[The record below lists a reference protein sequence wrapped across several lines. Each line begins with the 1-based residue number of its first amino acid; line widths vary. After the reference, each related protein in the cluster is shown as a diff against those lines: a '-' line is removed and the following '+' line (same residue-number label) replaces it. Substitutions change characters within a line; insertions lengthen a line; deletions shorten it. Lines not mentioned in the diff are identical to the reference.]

1 MKVLNSGIGDKNAL
15 IFIGGAVTG
24 SLVSWYFTKKKYE
37 TLAENEIA
45 KMREGY
51 RKKNKELADRAR
63 VKPNI
68 SEVVNDRITIH
79 QEDVDLDEKEEN
91 LIAKYAEESEPTGEE
106 NISPNDDI
114 IEFIDD
120 SEFAS
125 MNGYEKVNLVLYE
138 DDVLAN
144 EMSDDIV
151 LVEDTVGQQAI
162 DDFKHYNPEAFYV
175 RNNQLMTEYEITRD
189 HRTYE
194 EVTGIPIREYDS

>member
-1 MKVLNSGIGDKNAL
+1 MYKKAF

-51 RKKNKELADRAR
+51 RQKNKELAERAR

-68 SEVVNDRITIH
+68 SEVVNDRLTIPK
-79 QEDVDLDEKEEN
+79 EDADLAEKEAN

-120 SEFAS
+120 GEFAS

>member
-1 MKVLNSGIGDKNAL
+1 MYNKAL

-79 QEDVDLDEKEEN
+79 KDDVDLSEKEEN

-106 NISPNDDI
+106 NISPNDDV

-125 MNGYEKVNLVLYE
+125 MNGYEKINLVLYE

-194 EVTGIPIREYDS
+194 EVTGIPITKYDS

>member
-1 MKVLNSGIGDKNAL
+1 MYNKAL

-51 RKKNKELADRAR
+51 RQKNKELAERAR
-63 VKPNI
+63 IKPDI
-68 SEVVNDRITIH
+68 SEVVKDQITIL
-79 QEDVDLDEKEEN
+79 QEDVDLSEKEEN

-106 NISPNDDI
+106 NISPNDDV

>member
-1 MKVLNSGIGDKNAL
+1 MYNKAL

-68 SEVVNDRITIH
+68 SEVVNDRLTIPKD
-79 QEDVDLDEKEEN
+79 DVDLSEKEEN

-120 SEFAS
+120 GEFAS

>member
-1 MKVLNSGIGDKNAL
+1 MYKKAF

-51 RKKNKELADRAR
+51 RKKNKELAERAR
-63 VKPNI
+63 IKPDI
-68 SEVVNDRITIH
+68 SEVTKDRITIR
-79 QEDVDLDEKEEN
+79 QEDVDLADKEET

-106 NISPNDDI
+106 NISLNDDI

-125 MNGYEKVNLVLYE
+125 MNGYDKVNLVLYE

-144 EMSDDIV
+144 EISDDIV

>member
-1 MKVLNSGIGDKNAL
+1 MYNKAL

-51 RKKNKELADRAR
+51 RQKNKELAERAR
-63 VKPNI
+63 IKPDI
-68 SEVVNDRITIH
+68 SEVTKDRITIY
-79 QEDVDLDEKEEN
+79 QEDVDLAEKEEN

-120 SEFAS
+120 GEFAS
-125 MNGYEKVNLVLYE
+125 MNGYEKINLVLYE

>member
-1 MKVLNSGIGDKNAL
+1 MYKKAL
-15 IFIGGAVTG
+15 IFVGGAVTG

-37 TLAENEIA
+37 TLAEDEIA

-51 RKKNKELADRAR
+51 RQKNKELAERAR
-63 VKPNI
+63 VKPDI
-68 SEVVNDRITIH
+68 SEVVKERVTIRT
-79 QEDVDLDEKEEN
+79 DDEEAQ

-106 NISPNDDI
+106 NISPNDDV

-120 SEFAS
+120 GEFAS
-125 MNGYEKVNLVLYE
+125 MNGYEKVNLVLYA

-162 DDFKHYNPEAFYV
+162 DDFKRYNPEAFYV
-175 RNNQLMTEYEITRD
+175 RNNQLTTEYEITRD

>member
-1 MKVLNSGIGDKNAL
+1 MYKKAL

-79 QEDVDLDEKEEN
+79 KDDVDLSEKEEN

-106 NISPNDDI
+106 NISPNDDV

-125 MNGYEKVNLVLYE
+125 MTGYEKVNLVLYE

>member
-1 MKVLNSGIGDKNAL
+1 MYKKVL

-24 SLVSWYFTKKKYE
+24 SLVSWYFAKKKYE

-51 RKKNKELADRAR
+51 RKKNKELAERAR

-68 SEVVNDRITIH
+68 SEVVNDRVTIH
-79 QEDVDLDEKEEN
+79 QEDVDLAEKEEN
-91 LIAKYAEESEPTGEE
+91 LITKYAEESEPTGEE

>member
-1 MKVLNSGIGDKNAL
+1 MYKKAF
-15 IFIGGAVTG
+15 IFIGGAITG

-37 TLAENEIA
+37 TFAENEIA

-51 RKKNKELADRAR
+51 RQKNKELAERAR
-63 VKPNI
+63 IKPDI
-68 SEVVNDRITIH
+68 SEVTKDRFTIH
-79 QEDVDLDEKEEN
+79 QEDVDLAEKEEN
-91 LIAKYAEESEPTGEE
+91 LIEKYAEESEPTGEE

-120 SEFAS
+120 GDFAS

>member
-1 MKVLNSGIGDKNAL
+1 MYKKAF

-51 RKKNKELADRAR
+51 RKKNKELAERAR
-63 VKPNI
+63 IKPDI
-68 SEVVNDRITIH
+68 SEVTKDRITIH
-79 QEDVDLDEKEEN
+79 QEDVDLDEKEES

-106 NISPNDDI
+106 NISPNDDV

-144 EMSDDIV
+144 EISDDIV

>member
-1 MKVLNSGIGDKNAL
+1 MYKKAF

-51 RKKNKELADRAR
+51 RKKNKELAERAR
-63 VKPNI
+63 IKPNI
-68 SEVVNDRITIH
+68 SEVVKDRVTIH
-79 QEDVDLDEKEEN
+79 KDDVDLSEKEEN

-106 NISPNDDI
+106 NISPNDDV

>member
-1 MKVLNSGIGDKNAL
+1 MYNKAL
-15 IFIGGAVTG
+15 IFIGGAITG

-51 RKKNKELADRAR
+51 RQKNKELAERAR
-63 VKPNI
+63 IKPNI
-68 SEVVNDRITIH
+68 SEVVNDRLTIH
-79 QEDVDLDEKEEN
+79 KDDVDLSEKEEN

-106 NISPNDDI
+106 NISPNDDV

>member
-1 MKVLNSGIGDKNAL
+1 MYNKAL

-51 RKKNKELADRAR
+51 RQKNKELAERAR
-63 VKPNI
+63 IKPDI
-68 SEVVNDRITIH
+68 SEVVKDQITIH
-79 QEDVDLDEKEEN
+79 KDDVDLSEKEEN

-106 NISPNDDI
+106 NISPNDDV

>member
-1 MKVLNSGIGDKNAL
+1 MYNKAL

-45 KMREGY
+45 KMREWY
-51 RKKNKELADRAR
+51 RQKNKELAERAR
-63 VKPNI
+63 IKPDI
-68 SEVVNDRITIH
+68 SEVTKDRITIH
-79 QEDVDLDEKEEN
+79 QEDVDLSEKEEN

-106 NISPNDDI
+106 NISHNDDI

-120 SEFAS
+120 GEFAS

-144 EMSDDIV
+144 EISDDIV

>member
-1 MKVLNSGIGDKNAL
+1 MYKKAL

-37 TLAENEIA
+37 TLAEDEIA

-51 RKKNKELADRAR
+51 RQKNKELAERAR
-63 VKPNI
+63 VKPDI
-68 SEVVNDRITIH
+68 SEVVKDRLMIR
-79 QEDVDLDEKEEN
+79 QEDVDLAEKEEE
-91 LIAKYAEESEPTGEE
+91 LVAKYAEESEPTGEE

-120 SEFAS
+120 GEFAS

-138 DDVLAN
+138 YDVLAN

-162 DDFKHYNPEAFYV
+162 NDFKHYNPEAFYV

-194 EVTGIPIREYDS
+194 EVTGIPIREYNS

>member
-1 MKVLNSGIGDKNAL
+1 MYNKAL

-37 TLAENEIA
+37 TFAENEIA

-51 RKKNKELADRAR
+51 RQKNKELAERAR

-68 SEVVNDRITIH
+68 SEVVNDRLTIH
-79 QEDVDLDEKEEN
+79 KDDVDLSEKEEN

-106 NISPNDDI
+106 NISPNDDV

>member
-1 MKVLNSGIGDKNAL
+1 MYNKAL

-24 SLVSWYFTKKKYE
+24 SLISWYFTKKKYE

-51 RKKNKELADRAR
+51 RQKNKELAERAR

-68 SEVVNDRITIH
+68 SEVVNDRLTIR
-79 QEDVDLDEKEEN
+79 QEDVDLAEKEEN

-106 NISPNDDI
+106 NISPNDDV

>member
-1 MKVLNSGIGDKNAL
+1 MYNKAF

-51 RKKNKELADRAR
+51 RQKNKELAERAR

-68 SEVVNDRITIH
+68 SEVVNDRLTIPK
-79 QEDVDLDEKEEN
+79 EDADLAEKEAN

-120 SEFAS
+120 GEFAS

>member
-1 MKVLNSGIGDKNAL
+1 MYKKAL
-15 IFIGGAVTG
+15 IFIGGALTG

-51 RKKNKELADRAR
+51 RQKNKELAERAR

-68 SEVVNDRITIH
+68 SEVVNDRLTIPK
-79 QEDVDLDEKEEN
+79 EDVDLAEKEAN

-106 NISPNDDI
+106 NISLNDDI

>member
-1 MKVLNSGIGDKNAL
+1 MYKKAL

-63 VKPNI
+63 IKPDI
-68 SEVVNDRITIH
+68 SEVTKDRFTIH
-79 QEDVDLDEKEEN
+79 QEDVDLSEKEEN

-120 SEFAS
+120 GEFAS

-144 EMSDDIV
+144 EISDDIV

-194 EVTGIPIREYDS
+194 EVTGIPIREYES

>member
-1 MKVLNSGIGDKNAL
+1 MYKKAL
-15 IFIGGAVTG
+15 TFIGGAVIG

-51 RKKNKELADRAR
+51 RQKNKELAERAR
-63 VKPNI
+63 IKPDI
-68 SEVVNDRITIH
+68 SEVVKDRITIR
-79 QEDVDLDEKEEN
+79 QEDVDLDEKEES
-91 LIAKYAEESEPTGEE
+91 LIAKYDEESEPTGEE

-120 SEFAS
+120 GEFAS
-125 MNGYEKVNLVLYE
+125 MNGYEKINLVLYE

>member
-1 MKVLNSGIGDKNAL
+1 MYKKAL

-51 RKKNKELADRAR
+51 RKKNKELAERAR

-68 SEVVNDRITIH
+68 SEVVNDRLTIH
-79 QEDVDLDEKEEN
+79 KEDVDLAEKEEN

-106 NISPNDDI
+106 NISPNDDV

-120 SEFAS
+120 GEFAS

-144 EMSDDIV
+144 EISDDIV

>member
-1 MKVLNSGIGDKNAL
+1 MYNKAL

-51 RKKNKELADRAR
+51 RQKNKELAERAR
-63 VKPNI
+63 IKPDI
-68 SEVVNDRITIH
+68 SEVIKDQITIH
-79 QEDVDLDEKEEN
+79 KEDVDLAEKEEN

-106 NISPNDDI
+106 NISPNDDV

-120 SEFAS
+120 SDFAS
-125 MNGYEKVNLVLYE
+125 MNGYEKVSLVLYE

>member
-1 MKVLNSGIGDKNAL
+1 MYNKAL

-45 KMREGY
+45 KMREWY
-51 RKKNKELADRAR
+51 RQKNKELAERAR
-63 VKPNI
+63 IKPDI
-68 SEVVNDRITIH
+68 SEVTKDRITIH
-79 QEDVDLDEKEEN
+79 QEDVDLSEKEEN

-120 SEFAS
+120 GEFAS

-144 EMSDDIV
+144 EISDDIV

>member
-1 MKVLNSGIGDKNAL
+1 MYNKAL

-24 SLVSWYFTKKKYE
+24 SLISWYFTKKKYE

-51 RKKNKELADRAR
+51 RQKNKELAERAR
-63 VKPNI
+63 IKPDI
-68 SEVVNDRITIH
+68 SEVVKDQITIH
-79 QEDVDLDEKEEN
+79 QEDVDLSEKEEN

-106 NISPNDDI
+106 NISPNDDV

>member
-1 MKVLNSGIGDKNAL
+1 MYNKAL

-51 RKKNKELADRAR
+51 RQKNKELAERAR
-63 VKPNI
+63 IKPDI
-68 SEVVNDRITIH
+68 SEVTKDRITIH
-79 QEDVDLDEKEEN
+79 QEDVDLAEKEEN

-120 SEFAS
+120 GEFAS

>member
-1 MKVLNSGIGDKNAL
+1 MYNKAL

-51 RKKNKELADRAR
+51 RQKNKELAERAR
-63 VKPNI
+63 IKPDI
-68 SEVVNDRITIH
+68 SEVVKDQITIR
-79 QEDVDLDEKEEN
+79 QEDVDLAEKEEN

-106 NISPNDDI
+106 NISPNDDV

-125 MNGYEKVNLVLYE
+125 MNGYEKINLVLYE

>member
-1 MKVLNSGIGDKNAL
+1 MYKKAL

-37 TLAENEIA
+37 TLAEDEIA

-51 RKKNKELADRAR
+51 RQKNKELAERAR
-63 VKPNI
+63 VKPDI
-68 SEVVNDRITIH
+68 SEVVKERVTIRT
-79 QEDVDLDEKEEN
+79 DDEEAQ

-106 NISPNDDI
+106 NISPNDDV

-120 SEFAS
+120 GEFAS

>member
-1 MKVLNSGIGDKNAL
+1 MYKKAF

-68 SEVVNDRITIH
+68 SEVVNDRLTIR
-79 QEDVDLDEKEEN
+79 QDDVDLSEKEEN

-120 SEFAS
+120 GEFAS

>member
-1 MKVLNSGIGDKNAL
+1 MYKKAL

-79 QEDVDLDEKEEN
+79 QDDVDLAEKEEN

-106 NISPNDDI
+106 NISPNDDV

>member
-1 MKVLNSGIGDKNAL
+1 MYNKAL

-51 RKKNKELADRAR
+51 RQKNKELAERAR

-79 QEDVDLDEKEEN
+79 KDDVDLSEKEEN
-91 LIAKYAEESEPTGEE
+91 LMAKYAEESEPTGEE

-120 SEFAS
+120 GEFAS

>member
-1 MKVLNSGIGDKNAL
+1 MYNKAL

-51 RKKNKELADRAR
+51 RQKNKELAERAR
-63 VKPNI
+63 IKPDI
-68 SEVVNDRITIH
+68 SEVVKDQITIH
-79 QEDVDLDEKEEN
+79 KDDVDLAEKEEN

-125 MNGYEKVNLVLYE
+125 MNGYDKINLVLYE

>member
-1 MKVLNSGIGDKNAL
+1 MYKKAL

>member
-1 MKVLNSGIGDKNAL
+1 MYKKAF
-15 IFIGGAVTG
+15 IFIGGAVIG

-51 RKKNKELADRAR
+51 RQKNKELADRAR

-68 SEVVNDRITIH
+68 SEVVNDRLTIH
-79 QEDVDLDEKEEN
+79 KEDVDLSETEEN

-125 MNGYEKVNLVLYE
+125 INGYEKVNLVLYE

>member
-1 MKVLNSGIGDKNAL
+1 MYKKAL

-68 SEVVNDRITIH
+68 SEVVNDRLTIH
-79 QEDVDLDEKEEN
+79 KEDVDLAEKEEN

-120 SEFAS
+120 GEFAS

-144 EMSDDIV
+144 EISDDIV

>member
-1 MKVLNSGIGDKNAL
+1 MYKKAF

-51 RKKNKELADRAR
+51 RQKNKELAERAR
-63 VKPNI
+63 IKPNI
-68 SEVVNDRITIH
+68 SEVVKDRTTIH
-79 QEDVDLDEKEEN
+79 KEDVDLSEKEEN

-120 SEFAS
+120 GEFAS
-125 MNGYEKVNLVLYE
+125 MNGYEKINLVLYE

-144 EMSDDIV
+144 EISDDIV

>member
-1 MKVLNSGIGDKNAL
+1 MYKKAF

-51 RKKNKELADRAR
+51 RQKNKELAERAR
-63 VKPNI
+63 IKPDISAVVK
-68 SEVVNDRITIH
+68 DQITIR
-79 QEDVDLDEKEEN
+79 QDDVDLSEKEEN

-106 NISPNDDI
+106 NISPNDDV

>member
-1 MKVLNSGIGDKNAL
+1 MYNKAL

-51 RKKNKELADRAR
+51 RQKNKELAERAR
-63 VKPNI
+63 IKPDI
-68 SEVVNDRITIH
+68 SEVVKDQITIH
-79 QEDVDLDEKEEN
+79 KEDVDLDEKEEN

-106 NISPNDDI
+106 NISPNDDV

-144 EMSDDIV
+144 EISDDIV